1 MNSLLKISHPEILTF
16 TQWESPG
23 KVEDSSGKIMSYRSP
38 ELESPG
44 LISCIGT
51 FDTARSFNSIRIKP
65 HPELRELFPNTFR
78 FEISNDGVVWE
89 PILHEANFR
98 GGFLDQ
104 GEWHFSLISARMVKL
119 LLSVDRPDAS
129 GKYAAAFGELSVMV
143 SGIVHVEV
151 SSELDR
157 LWVKENLIDRRTDY
171 GWSSA
176 LRQKP
181 QNEFVHLDLG
191 SINRVGEIRLLSK
204 NDRDTFFPDS
214 FRILYSEDSITYHH
228 LIEETG
234 FMAEPGTWYRWRFLP
249 TNIRFLKLDIAEGA
263 RTREGK
269 HVSQI
274 IEIELYAV
282 PDLVDK
288 TEKSL
293 PEPIPYASVLRSGIL
308 RMAMDGEVKEGVA
321 VQASDRRL
329 RDATTEAKGIVELAS
344 DGEDRE
350 NVAVQGNDRRL
361 KYASEDLPG
370 ILRLARDGEA
380 RAGHAVQGND
390 SRLKPAT
397 EDEAGLVELAAD
409 GENRPGVAVQGSD
422 HRLRIST
429 EKAHGIVRLATDG
442 SVRPGEAVQANDS
455 RLRSATEEYPGIVR
469 FARAGEQS
477 DSAAVQGDDPRLR
490 YATMQSAG
498 IVELARDGEVREG
511 AVLQSHDARIRPA
524 TESAPGIVEF
534 CAPGSAAQG
543 RAVQGHDPR
552 LSDARRP
559 LPHEHDYAAREHD
572 FAAHTGT
579 IALEK
584 EMGAE
589 LKGFAAPQSNFAPV
603 SGRNKGQGSG
613 LLGVGQATGVLG
625 AGESAG
631 MVALGLK
638 EGQGL
643 LAAADAGAGA
653 RVLSQKGY
661 SLVAGAPFRD
671 LKASPYAILMQGLMH
686 AQGSVVFSGPAEP
699 CMAAFFPAESGD
711 VLSPGDVVVAGTKP
725 GTVRK
730 SKSAQESSVIGVV
743 VKNASIVLE
752 APEGYLPGAGPAEG
766 FADPVAPAGMVL
778 VALSGIVKIRSQGSV
793 KPGDLL
799 VTSGQPGKAE
809 KMNADRYKP
818 GTVFG
823 RALDELQKGEGLI
836 RSILSLA

>member
-23 KVEDSSGKIMSYRSP
+23 KVEEASGRIISYRSP

-51 FDTARSFNSIRIKP
+51 FDTARSFNSIRVKP

-98 GGFLDQ
+98 GGFMEQ

-119 LLSVDRPDAS
+119 LLSVDRPDAA
-129 GKYAAAFGELSVMV
+129 GRFAAAFGELSVMV
-143 SGIVHVEV
+143 SGIVQVEV

-157 LWVKENLIDRRTDY
+157 LWVKENLVDRRSDY

-181 QNEFVHLDLG
+181 QGEFVHLDLG

-204 NDRDTFFPDS
+204 NDRDTFFPES
-214 FRILYSEDSITYHH
+214 FRILYSEDTITYHH

-308 RMAMDGEVKEGVA
+308 RMGMDGEVKEGVA

-329 RDATTEAKGIVELAS
+329 RDATTEARGIVELAS

-370 ILRLARDGEA
+370 IVRLARDGEA
-380 RAGHAVQGND
+380 RAGHAVQGSD
-390 SRLKPAT
+390 RRLKLAT
-397 EDEAGLVELAAD
+397 EEDAGLVELASD

-422 HRLRIST
+422 NRLRVAT
-429 EKAHGIVRLATDG
+429 EKAHGIVKLAVDG
-442 SVRPGEAVQANDS
+442 SVRPGESVQANDS
-455 RLRSATEEYPGIVR
+455 RLRAATEEYPGIAR
-469 FARAGEQS
+469 LARAGEQS
-477 DSAAVQGDDPRLR
+477 EGAAVQGDDPRLR

-524 TESAPGIVEF
+524 TESTPGIVEL
-534 CAPGSAAQG
+534 CSPGSATQG

-552 LSDARRP
+552 LGDARRP
-559 LPHEHDYAAREHD
+559 LPHDHDYAPKEHD
-572 FAAHTGT
+572 FSAHTGT

-584 EMGAE
+584 GMGGE
-589 LKGFAAPQSNFAPV
+589 LKGFAAPQSNHAPI
-603 SGRNKGQGSG
+603 SGRNSGPGSG
-613 LLGVGQATGVLG
+613 LLGVGRTGVVG

-631 MVALGLK
+631 VYALGLK
-638 EGQGL
+638 QGQGMV
-643 LAAADAGAGA
+643 AAADAGTGA

-661 SLVAGAPFRD
+661 SLVAGAPYKD
-671 LKASPYAILMQGLMH
+671 LKASPYAIMMQGMMH
-686 AQGSVVFSGPAEP
+686 AQGSVVFSGAAEP
-699 CMAAFFPAESGD
+699 CIAAFFPNESGD
-711 VLSPGDVVVAGTKP
+711 VLSPGDVVVAGSKP

-730 SKSAQESSVIGVV
+730 SKSAQEAGVIGVV
-743 VKNASIVLE
+743 VKQAAIVLE
-752 APEGYLPGAGPAEG
+752 APEGYLPGADAGDGFVDPA
-766 FADPVAPAGMVL
+766 PPPGMAL
-778 VALSGIVKIRSQGSV
+778 VALSGIVKIRSQGAV

-809 KMNADRYKP
+809 KMNADKYRP
-818 GTVFG
+818 GTIFG
-823 RALDELQKGEGLI
+823 RALDELPKGEGLV
-836 RSILSLA
+836 RSVLSVA